1 MSETRVGSVL
11 SHLRRPH
18 TQADDP
24 DTHALLDLGV
34 GLMLEPQTEVTTD
47 LTQRVPQLRWP
58 TREEL
63 VRAYNHRTGL
73 RRSKAIVEDRWVR
86 MADFH
91 RDLVAWVV
99 QRVESSTT
107 QAQMDH
113 VAEAR
118 GGMPVSTPEAYRIA
132 AAAVHRMLGEEAFP
146 LWAMFTS
153 LAATDPALN
162 AMMRQARSDDH
173 ERWAKLAD
181 DHYAAAGREPLPGID
196 SGDIAEAVNA
206 MSYGLA
212 LRYLTDPDAFGN
224 DPLRAGTL
232 FAQASLALIDSLLTP
247 PTPADAVPTMGQAVL
262 SMPLAAAG

>member
-1 MSETRVGSVL
+1 MSESRVGSVL
-11 SHLRRPH
+11 RHLRRPH
-18 TQADDP
+18 TQTDDL

-34 GLMLEPQTEVTTD
+34 DLMLVPQTEVTTD

-73 RRSKAIVEDRWVR
+73 RRSKAIVEDRWIR
-86 MADFH
+86 MADYH

-107 QAQMDH
+107 QAQMEH
-113 VAEAR
+113 VAQAR
-118 GGMPVSTPEAYRIA
+118 GDQPVSVPDAYRIA
-132 AAAVHRMLGEEAFP
+132 AAAVERMLNEEAFP

-153 LAATDPALN
+153 LAAADPALN
-162 AMMRQARSDDH
+162 ALLRQARSDDR

-181 DHYAAAGREPLPGID
+181 DHYAAAGREPLPGIG

-212 LRYLTDPDAFGN
+212 LRYLTDPEVFGH

-232 FAQASLALIDSLLTP
+232 FAQASLALIDALLTP
-247 PTPADAVPTMGQAVL
+247 PVLRDAVPSMGEAVL
-262 SMPLAAAG
+262 DLPLAAAG